1 MRAKQKFKLENICR
15 IDIFSV
21 ESWSLTLKAWNNVTV
36 TYILHSNLF
45 SQIFCKFKKRK
56 TVKRGGKLT
65 SVWMEN
71 ALCWRSLETQLMTSI
86 LSATAI
92 SFSRVSRAMNVPV
105 RPIPAL
111 ENRDRR
117 NRINQF
123 THVQWSFVYFLGDGV
138 LIQSSKYGVILW
150 FGPME
155 SGFWC
160 KEGEK
165 NTFSKRSTF

>member
-1 MRAKQKFKLENICR
+1 
-15 IDIFSV
+15 
-21 ESWSLTLKAWNNVTV
+21 
-36 TYILHSNLF
+36 
-45 SQIFCKFKKRK
+45 
-56 TVKRGGKLT
+56 
-65 SVWMEN
+65 
-71 ALCWRSLETQLMTSI
+71 MTSI

-138 LIQSSKYGVILW
+138 LIQSSKYGGIL
-150 FGPME
+150 
-155 SGFWC
+155 
-160 KEGEK
+160 
-165 NTFSKRSTF
+165 

>member
-1 MRAKQKFKLENICR
+1 
-15 IDIFSV
+15 
-21 ESWSLTLKAWNNVTV
+21 
-36 TYILHSNLF
+36 
-45 SQIFCKFKKRK
+45 
-56 TVKRGGKLT
+56 
-65 SVWMEN
+65 
-71 ALCWRSLETQLMTSI
+71 MTSI

-138 LIQSSKYGVILW
+138 LIQSSKYGGILW
-150 FGPME
+150 FGPLVYVL
-155 SGFWC
+155 SIIYRQTSIHWPAVDKDRSVFWRNVLDYDIPEFQQRVDVSRDAAIWPSC
-160 KEGEK
+160 EVIVGHSLSFFSLKQNSFLIHKEMGSIVQHTLCL
-165 NTFSKRSTF
+165 NPTSLIPFPR